1 MIGPITIPESRKYTV
16 TEMIEA
22 LKCRPQ
28 LTFGNVAMLDGA
40 VADQI
45 IKLLEPMTAKPEE
58 PKLKRLVDT
67 FHLAVDAGN
76 ISVLTF
82 ALLRLYGEEPKQT
95 KDTQLLAL
103 APGKYKVQVKIPSSW
118 NGKLDETFE
127 VTVGENDGIVIGD
140 ACYSFNGPQNTWSK
154 FLDDTDY
161 LNIIPEGQ
169 GGSVSTGGDGTF
181 KTKVVVT
188 NA

>member
-1 MIGPITIPESRKYTV
+1 MIGPITIPEPRKYTV

-58 PKLKRLVDT
+58 PKKLKRLVDT

-82 ALLRLYGEEPKQT
+82 ALLRLYGDEPKQT
-95 KDTQLLAL
+95 KNTQLLAL

-118 NGKLDETFE
+118 NGKLHETFE
-127 VTVGENDGIVIGD
+127 VTIGENDGIVIGD
-140 ACYSFNGPQNTWSK
+140 ACYSIRDMWDN
-154 FLDDTDY
+154 FLNDTNY
-161 LNIIPEGQ
+161 LDNLPEGQ